1 MSIAEMQTK
10 LKGKV
15 AIVTGASAGVGW
27 HTAKALAQEGVK
39 IVATARREHRLEQ
52 LTSEIRAKAG
62 EAAYYVGDAS
72 RGETAEKTAALALQS
87 FGRIDILINNA
98 GMGNYKKLV
107 ETSED
112 EYDEMMDANMR
123 SSFVFSRFVAPHLI
137 AQRSGTVLFISS
149 VAGMQGF
156 PNEAV
161 YCATKFAQ
169 VGFAQALDGEL
180 RGHGVRVGVICPG
193 GVKTEFAIGKGRTTQ
208 SVADSYMMEA
218 SEVADAIVFACMQ
231 DSHTRVLQM
240 TIRHLGAPQ
249 H

>member
-1 MSIAEMQTK
+1 
-10 LKGKV
+10 
-15 AIVTGASAGVGW
+15 VTGASAGIGW
-27 HTAKALAQEGVK
+27 QTAKALAQEGVK
-39 IVATARREHRLEQ
+39 VVATARREQRLEQ
-52 LTSEIRAKAG
+52 LTGEIRAQGG
-62 EAAYYVGDAS
+62 EAAYHAGDAA
-72 RGETAEKTAALALQS
+72 RGETAEKATSLALET

-98 GMGNYKKLV
+98 GIGNYKKLV
-107 ETSED
+107 ETSDD

-123 SSFVFSRFVAPHLI
+123 SSFVFSRVVAPHLI

-180 RGHGVRVGVICPG
+180 RGYGVRVGVICPG
-193 GVKTEFAIGKGRTTQ
+193 GVKTEFAMGKGRTTQ
-208 SVADSYMMEA
+208 SVADAYMMEA

-249 H
+249 R